1 MENNNQAAPLTPE
14 KVLSTEDAIAVY
26 EDNGGRLTR
35 PTSFGVDPLANH
47 TDLKGQRLEEFH
59 RQFPTFEHLF
69 SQLVNNDPAPFA
81 EAVLYF
87 IHLTNQNAALIL

>member
-47 TDLKGQRLEEFH
+47 TDLKGQ
-59 RQFPTFEHLF
+59 
-69 SQLVNNDPAPFA
+69 
-81 EAVLYF
+81 
-87 IHLTNQNAALIL
+87 